1 MRFLFFSRKGKANV
15 FFKLLTFS
23 SHVNRKAA
31 FLDNERRIDSIHD
44 ASGLGRVFDDEAFVN
59 IV

>member
-1 MRFLFFSRKGKANV
+1 MRFLFFFPERKSER

-31 FLDNERRIDSIHD
+31 FLDDERRIDSIHD